1 MKKIKWE
8 YQQFEQG
15 SKEERYLEIK
25 KLMKNMKLTS
35 MGLKEYDPADLVNL
49 EFHIDKY
56 LESWVTQ

>member
-1 MKKIKWE
+1 M
-8 YQQFEQG
+8 

-25 KLMKNMKLTS
+25 KLIQNIKLTS

-56 LESWVTQ
+56 LES